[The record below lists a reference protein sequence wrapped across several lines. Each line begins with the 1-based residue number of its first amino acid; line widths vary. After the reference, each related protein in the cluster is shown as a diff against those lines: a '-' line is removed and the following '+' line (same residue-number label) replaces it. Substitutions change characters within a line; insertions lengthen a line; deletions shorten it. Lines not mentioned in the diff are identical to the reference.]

1 MRKDLPPVK
10 DKPTGKQIRAD
21 IVLHDGHSADLLVSN
36 EVNGKYHIVAPAL
49 EFWITAEE
57 IESVRRLFNEE

>member
-10 DKPTGKQIRAD
+10 PTTTGKQIRAD
-21 IVLHDGHSADLLVSN
+21 ITLHDGHTADLLVSN